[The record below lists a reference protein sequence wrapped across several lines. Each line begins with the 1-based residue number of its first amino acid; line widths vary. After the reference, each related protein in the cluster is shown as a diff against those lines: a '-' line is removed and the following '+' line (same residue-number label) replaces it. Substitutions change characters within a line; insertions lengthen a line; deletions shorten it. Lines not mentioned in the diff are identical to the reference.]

1 MIGGTLLGSR
11 EPLPEGTGG
20 WGLPPTQLG
29 CSSPLLQES
38 PQVSWSLQILFFF

>member
-1 MIGGTLLGSR
+1 MIRGTLLGGR

-29 CSSPLLQES
+29 CSSLLLQES
-38 PQVSWSLQILFFF
+38 P